1 MIEETKITK
10 LIVRNAV
17 DDFLENLDVD
27 VVVAGG
33 GPSGLTTARYLAKAK
48 KKVVIFER
56 KLSIGG
62 GMWGGGMMFPRVVLQ
77 KGGKEILDECNVKC
91 KKFDDLWIADSIE
104 CVTKMAAKAIDEG
117 VKIFNLISI
126 EDVLIRS
133 AQSNKNNKDNKNNN
147 NNKTKICGVVINW
160 TAVQMANLH
169 VDPLSVKSN
178 FVVDATGHEASIC
191 HLVVKKVGNLNTK
204 TGDVL
209 GERSMWAEKGE
220 SDIMDNTRE
229 VYPGLFVSGMAANAV
244 YGSERMGAIFGG
256 MLMSG
261 KKVSELILEK
271 EK

>member
-1 MIEETKITK
+1 MIEETKITE

-17 DDFLENLDVD
+17 DDFLNNLDVD

-33 GPSGLTTARYLAKAK
+33 GPAGLTTARYLAKAK
-48 KKVVIFER
+48 KKVVLFER

-77 KGGKEILDECNVKC
+77 KGGKEILEECDVKC
-91 KKFDDLWIADSIE
+91 KKSGDLWVADSIE
-104 CVTKMAAKAIDEG
+104 CVTKMTAKAIDEG
-117 VKIFNLISI
+117 VKIFNLVNI
-126 EDVLIRS
+126 EDIIIRNNED
-133 AQSNKNNKDNKNNN
+133 NKNNKNRK
-147 NNKTKICGVVINW
+147 NKTKICGVVINW

-169 VDPLSVKSN
+169 VDPLSVKSK
-178 FVVDATGHEASIC
+178 FVVDATGHEASIS

-220 SDIMDNTRE
+220 SDIMGNTGE

-261 KKVSELILEK
+261 KKVSELILK
-271 EK
+271 KI

>member
-1 MIEETKITK
+1 MIDETKITE
-10 LIVRNAV
+10 LIVRSAV
-17 DDFLENLDVD
+17 DDFLGNLNVD

-33 GPSGLTTARYLAKAK
+33 GPAGLTTARYLAKAK
-48 KKVVIFER
+48 KKVVLFER

-77 KGGKEILDECNVKC
+77 KGGKEILDECNVRC
-91 KKFDDLWIADSIE
+91 KKFDDLWVADSIE
-104 CVTKMAAKAIDEG
+104 CVTKMTAKAIDEG
-117 VKIFNLISI
+117 VKIFNLMSI
-126 EDVLIRS
+126 EDVMIRS
-133 AQSNKNNKDNKNNN
+133 AQNNKNNKNNKEG
-147 NNKTKICGVVINW
+147 KTKICGVVLNW

-169 VDPLSVKSN
+169 VDPLSVQSD

-191 HLVVKKVGNLNTK
+191 HFVVKKVGKLNTK
-204 TGDVL
+204 TGDVI

-220 SDIMDNTRE
+220 SDIMNNTKE

-261 KKVSELILEK
+261 KKVSELILKK

>member
-1 MIEETKITK
+1 MIEETKITE

-17 DDFLENLDVD
+17 DDFLENLEVD

-33 GPSGLTTARYLAKAK
+33 GPAGLTTARYLAKAG
-48 KKVVIFER
+48 KKVVLFER

-77 KGGKEILDECNVKC
+77 KGGREILDECNVRC

-126 EDVLIRS
+126 EDVLIRGV
-133 AQSNKNNKDNKNNN
+133 QNNKNNKEDI
-147 NNKTKICGVVINW
+147 KTRICGVVINW

-191 HLVVKKVGNLNTK
+191 HLVVKKVGKLNTK
-204 TGDVL
+204 TGDVI
-209 GERSMWAEKGE
+209 GERSMWAEKAE
-220 SDIMDNTRE
+220 SDIMDNTKE

-271 EK
+271 EKEK